1 MANEKSG
8 ILTTSEQERLEK
20 SYEYRKLMVE
30 EAFKNGVPTDSR
42 NVEVING
49 VLNSMDKAIY
59 DTANVRLKQQENMNK
74 EATLEIV
81 AAALREVHNSK
92 QANVK
97 QDRVIE
103 VDDKI
108 IPQDIVEG
116 EMDLTPAT
124 VTLNDILNTE
134 EK

>member
-1 MANEKSG
+1 MANDKSG
-8 ILTTSEQERLEK
+8 ILTPSEQERLEK

-81 AAALREVHNSK
+81 TAALREVHNAK
-92 QANVK
+92 QASVK
-97 QDRVIE
+97 TDRVID
-103 VDDKI
+103 VDDKV
-108 IPQDIVEG
+108 IPQDVVDG
-116 EMDLTPAT
+116 EMDLAPAT

>member
-1 MANEKSG
+1 MANDKSG
-8 ILTTSEQERLEK
+8 ILTPSEQERLEK

-81 AAALREVHNSK
+81 TAALREVHNAK
-92 QANVK
+92 QASVK
-97 QDRVIE
+97 TDRVID
-103 VDDKI
+103 VDDKV
-108 IPQDIVEG
+108 IPQDVVEG

>member
-1 MANEKSG
+1 MANDKSG
-8 ILTTSEQERLEK
+8 ILTPSEQERLEK

-81 AAALREVHNSK
+81 TAALREVHNAK

-97 QDRVIE
+97 TDRIID
-103 VDDKI
+103 VDDKV
-108 IPQDIVEG
+108 IPQDVVEG

>member
-1 MANEKSG
+1 MANDKSG
-8 ILTTSEQERLEK
+8 ILTPSEQERLEK

-59 DTANVRLKQQENMNK
+59 DNANVRLKQQENMNK

-81 AAALREVHNSK
+81 TAALREVHNAK
-92 QANVK
+92 QASVK
-97 QDRVIE
+97 TDRVID
-103 VDDKI
+103 VDDKV
-108 IPQDIVEG
+108 IPQDVVDG

>member
-1 MANEKSG
+1 MANDKSG
-8 ILTTSEQERLEK
+8 ILTPSEQERLEK

-81 AAALREVHNSK
+81 AAALREVHNAK
-92 QANVK
+92 QASVK
-97 QDRVIE
+97 TERVID
-103 VDDKI
+103 VDDKV
-108 IPQDIVEG
+108 IPQDVVEG

>member
-1 MANEKSG
+1 MANDKSG
-8 ILTTSEQERLEK
+8 ILTPSEQERLEK

-81 AAALREVHNSK
+81 TAALREVHNAK
-92 QANVK
+92 QASVK
-97 QDRVIE
+97 TDRVID
-103 VDDKI
+103 VDDKV
-108 IPQDIVEG
+108 IPQDVVDG

>member
-1 MANEKSG
+1 MANDKSG
-8 ILTTSEQERLEK
+8 ILTPSEQERLEK

-59 DTANVRLKQQENMNK
+59 DTANVRLKQQENMTK

-81 AAALREVHNSK
+81 TAALREVHIAK
-92 QANVK
+92 QASVK
-97 QDRVIE
+97 TDRVID
-103 VDDKI
+103 VDDKV
-108 IPQDIVEG
+108 IPQDVVEG

-124 VTLNDILNTE
+124 VTLNDILNTG

>member
-1 MANEKSG
+1 MANDKSV
-8 ILTTSEQERLEK
+8 ILTPSEQERLEK

-81 AAALREVHNSK
+81 AAALREVHNAK
-92 QANVK
+92 QASVK
-97 QDRVIE
+97 TERVID
-103 VDDKI
+103 VDDKV
-108 IPQDIVEG
+108 IPQDVVEG